1 MTNNDNLDS
10 LFDVLATLIEK
21 KGMEFH
27 FMGEPLEAF
36 EVVNPVGGL
45 PALVAVARSIAQLAG
60 LNEIM
65 DCLRT
70 ETPEDFEPNLLG
82 AKVTVCGDGQT
93 FSATGLMLLDALYRM
108 PDLALR
114 HDLSA
119 EDRQVVELTRLAD
132 MVATDVSH
140 CSQMP
145 NPTEPSVPVLGG

>member
-10 LFDVLATLIEK
+10 LLDRLATLIEK

-36 EVVNPVGGL
+36 EVVNPAGGL
-45 PALVAVARSIAQLAG
+45 PALVAVARPIAELAG

-65 DCLRT
+65 DCLRI
-70 ETPEDFEPNLLG
+70 ETPEDFEHNLLG
-82 AKVTVCGDGQT
+82 AKATACRDAQS

-114 HDLSA
+114 QDLST
-119 EDRQVVELTRLAD
+119 EDRPVIELTQLAD
-132 MVATDVSH
+132 MVAADVSR
-140 CSQMP
+140 CAQMP
-145 NPTEPSVPVLGG
+145 NPAEPGVSVLGG